1 MMERALT
8 VGGVGAPTIAPPPAI
23 GDIREVRF
31 AVVLYG
37 GVSLAIYMNGIVQEL
52 LQLVRATAP
61 APDDDGHL
69 WWADDELTGA
79 GPVYRQL
86 GCRLDR
92 GAAGDGT
99 GPVRTR
105 FVVDIVT

>member
-1 MMERALT
+1 MSPGGS
-8 VGGVGAPTIAPPPAI
+8 VGTSEAGRYDATS
-23 GDIREVRF
+23 EVRF

-61 APDDDGHL
+61 APDDDGRL
-69 WWADDELTGA
+69 WWADDDLSGA
-79 GPVYRQL
+79 GPAYRAL
-86 GCRLDR
+86 GRQLDR
-92 GAAGDGT
+92 GVAGEGD

-105 FVVDIVT
+105 FVVDIITGTS